1 LPMKAMIHP
10 TPDATPS
17 TRETG
22 DPCSRVYRT
31 CSFWVVLDDRGGAP
45 ALPLRVLLPYEVE
58 AMALFSGEEESRMFC
73 HLRGEEGANLRV
85 RESCA
90 GEVLSLLDRSGR
102 STWCVALDPFHEV
115 PGAGPSTPPT
125 LSRERFARRFAPSGP
140 ERVGGLPWR

>member
-1 LPMKAMIHP
+1 MKAMIHP
-10 TPDATPS
+10 TPDTTPS

-58 AMALFSGEEESRMFC
+58 AMALFS
-73 HLRGEEGANLRV
+73 GEEGANLRV

-140 ERVGGLPWR
+140 ERVGGSPWR